1 LPQCSR
7 DGGIGSQKLV
17 KQGQTLGTH
26 LHRSLNRANTTCK
39 VHTQDEQPKKNRMQK
54 VLFSIEIY
62 RVETLDQ
69 ARQLVLISLMQTFS
83 IAFSLEGTLLLFA
96 LVKPVLHVISSAAEL
111 VKAKNRNLHST
122 VLEEVQC
129 HRNNDLCRSGF
140 MTLSPVPLQEQ
151 PAVVLLLE
159 GLRSHKVLV
168 IREYDGHEDLRG
180 SGHRSV
186 IPYVYG

>member
-1 LPQCSR
+1 
-7 DGGIGSQKLV
+7 
-17 KQGQTLGTH
+17 
-26 LHRSLNRANTTCK
+26 
-39 VHTQDEQPKKNRMQK
+39 MQK

-129 HRNNDLCRSGF
+129 HRK
-140 MTLSPVPLQEQ
+140 Q
-151 PAVVLLLE
+151 
-159 GLRSHKVLV
+159 
-168 IREYDGHEDLRG
+168 
-180 SGHRSV
+180 
-186 IPYVYG
+186 